1 MRGPGP
7 AAGAPVAVG
16 MLSPRR
22 LPGCVQ
28 ISMSIYRARQVI
40 ATFVEGYNRAQLLER
55 HEHQTTVQ
63 GAP

>member
-28 ISMSIYRARQVI
+28 NLNVHLQSRQVI
-40 ATFVEGYNRAQLLER
+40 ATPAEGRNRARLLER
-55 HEHQTTVQ
+55 HEHQTTVH